1 MSNFLNICFRTILVL
16 IILFFITKMMGKKQI
31 SELNFFDYIV
41 GITIGSIAAD
51 ISLDIEKNMIAGIA
65 ALFIYGF
72 ISYIISFVS
81 IKSILARRFFIGVP
95 TVLVEKGK
103 IIESGLKKSKI
114 DVNDLLMVARENG
127 YFNLDEIDYAL
138 MEVNGNI
145 SFLPKEKEKPV
156 TKKDIKIKC
165 SNEGLTVNAIID
177 SKYMANNMK
186 AINKDKEWLDH
197 ELKVNGYDNY
207 DNILLATIDNNYK
220 VTIYEKNVKPDKNTV
235 LEQYFFYSDD
245 IMKSDMEVDN
255 MKFKKIII
263 ISIVIS
269 VILLICSLLLPNI
282 NIDKDTIGYN
292 GNDTYNIKSL

>member
-72 ISYIISFVS
+72 ISYIISFIS
-81 IKSILARRFFIGVP
+81 IKSIWARRFIIGVP

-156 TKKDIKIKC
+156 TKKDMKIKC

-235 LEQYFFYSDD
+235 LE
-245 IMKSDMEVDN
+245 
-255 MKFKKIII
+255 
-263 ISIVIS
+263 
-269 VILLICSLLLPNI
+269 
-282 NIDKDTIGYN
+282 
-292 GNDTYNIKSL
+292 

>member
-1 MSNFLNICFRTILVL
+1 MSDFLNICFRTILVL

-31 SELNFFDYIV
+31 SELNFFDYVV

-186 AINKDKEWLDH
+186 AINNDKEWLDH

-235 LEQYFFYSDD
+235 LE
-245 IMKSDMEVDN
+245 
-255 MKFKKIII
+255 
-263 ISIVIS
+263 
-269 VILLICSLLLPNI
+269 
-282 NIDKDTIGYN
+282 
-292 GNDTYNIKSL
+292 

>member
-1 MSNFLNICFRTILVL
+1 MSDFLNICFRTILVL

-31 SELNFFDYIV
+31 SELNFFDYVV

-114 DVNDLLMVARENG
+114 DVNDLLMEARENG

-156 TKKDIKIKC
+156 TKKDMKIKC

-177 SKYMANNMK
+177 SKYMVNNMK

-207 DNILLATIDNNYK
+207 DNILLAMINNNYK
-220 VTIYEKNVKPDKNTV
+220 VTIYEKNVKPNKNTV
-235 LEQYFFYSDD
+235 LE
-245 IMKSDMEVDN
+245 
-255 MKFKKIII
+255 
-263 ISIVIS
+263 
-269 VILLICSLLLPNI
+269 
-282 NIDKDTIGYN
+282 
-292 GNDTYNIKSL
+292 

>member
-1 MSNFLNICFRTILVL
+1 MRCFIMSDFLNICFRTILIL

-31 SELNFFDYIV
+31 SELNFFDYVV

-51 ISLDIEKNMIAGIA
+51 ISLDIEKDMLAGIA

-72 ISYIISFVS
+72 ISYIISFIS
-81 IKSILARRFFIGVP
+81 IKSIWARRFIIGVP

-156 TKKDIKIKC
+156 TKKDMKIKC

-220 VTIYEKNVKPDKNTV
+220 VTIYVKNVKPDKNTV
-235 LEQYFFYSDD
+235 LE
-245 IMKSDMEVDN
+245 
-255 MKFKKIII
+255 
-263 ISIVIS
+263 
-269 VILLICSLLLPNI
+269 
-282 NIDKDTIGYN
+282 
-292 GNDTYNIKSL
+292 

>member
-1 MSNFLNICFRTILVL
+1 MSDFLNICFRTILVL

-31 SELNFFDYIV
+31 SELNFFDYVV

-81 IKSILARRFFIGVP
+81 MKSILARRFFIGVP

-103 IIESGLKKSKI
+103 IIESGLRKAKI
-114 DVNDLLMVARENG
+114 DVNDLLMEARENG

-156 TKKDIKIKC
+156 TKKDMKIKC
-165 SNEGLTVNAIID
+165 SNEGLTVNGIID
-177 SKYMANNMK
+177 GMYMVNNMK

-235 LEQYFFYSDD
+235 LE
-245 IMKSDMEVDN
+245 
-255 MKFKKIII
+255 
-263 ISIVIS
+263 
-269 VILLICSLLLPNI
+269 
-282 NIDKDTIGYN
+282 
-292 GNDTYNIKSL
+292 

>member
-1 MSNFLNICFRTILVL
+1 MSDFLNICFRTILVL
-16 IILFFITKMMGKKQI
+16 VILFFITKMMGKKQI
-31 SELNFFDYIV
+31 SELNFFDYVV

-51 ISLDIEKNMIAGIA
+51 ISLDIEKDMIAGIA

-114 DVNDLLMVARENG
+114 DVNDLLMEARENG

-156 TKKDIKIKC
+156 TKKDMKIKC
-165 SNEGLTVNAIID
+165 SNEGLTVNGIID
-177 SKYMANNMK
+177 GKYMVNNMT

-235 LEQYFFYSDD
+235 LE
-245 IMKSDMEVDN
+245 
-255 MKFKKIII
+255 
-263 ISIVIS
+263 
-269 VILLICSLLLPNI
+269 
-282 NIDKDTIGYN
+282 
-292 GNDTYNIKSL
+292 

>member
-1 MSNFLNICFRTILVL
+1 MRCFIMSDFLNICFRTILVL

-31 SELNFFDYIV
+31 SELNFFDYVV

-114 DVNDLLMVARENG
+114 DVNDLLMEARENG

-156 TKKDIKIKC
+156 TKKDMKIKC

-177 SKYMANNMK
+177 SKYMVNNMK

-207 DNILLATIDNNYK
+207 DNILLAMINNNYK

-235 LEQYFFYSDD
+235 LE
-245 IMKSDMEVDN
+245 
-255 MKFKKIII
+255 
-263 ISIVIS
+263 
-269 VILLICSLLLPNI
+269 
-282 NIDKDTIGYN
+282 
-292 GNDTYNIKSL
+292 

>member
-1 MSNFLNICFRTILVL
+1 MSNFLNICIRTILVL

-31 SELNFFDYIV
+31 SELNFFDYVV

-51 ISLDIEKNMIAGIA
+51 ISLDIEKDMLAGIA

-72 ISYIISFVS
+72 ISYIISFIS

-114 DVNDLLMVARENG
+114 DVNDLLMEARENG
-127 YFNLDEIDYAL
+127 YFNLDEIGYAL

-156 TKKDIKIKC
+156 TKKDMKIKC

-177 SKYMANNMK
+177 SKYMVNNMK

-235 LEQYFFYSDD
+235 LE
-245 IMKSDMEVDN
+245 
-255 MKFKKIII
+255 
-263 ISIVIS
+263 
-269 VILLICSLLLPNI
+269 
-282 NIDKDTIGYN
+282 
-292 GNDTYNIKSL
+292 

>member
-1 MSNFLNICFRTILVL
+1 MSDFFNICFRTILVL

-31 SELNFFDYIV
+31 SELNFFDYVV

-65 ALFIYGF
+65 ALYIYGF

-95 TVLVEKGK
+95 TFLVEKGK

-156 TKKDIKIKC
+156 TKRDMKIKC

-235 LEQYFFYSDD
+235 LE
-245 IMKSDMEVDN
+245 
-255 MKFKKIII
+255 
-263 ISIVIS
+263 
-269 VILLICSLLLPNI
+269 
-282 NIDKDTIGYN
+282 
-292 GNDTYNIKSL
+292 

>member
-1 MSNFLNICFRTILVL
+1 MSNFFNICFRTILVL

-31 SELNFFDYIV
+31 SELNFFDYVV

-72 ISYIISFVS
+72 ISYLISFVS

-114 DVNDLLMVARENG
+114 DVNDLLMEARENG

-156 TKKDIKIKC
+156 TKKDMKIKC

-177 SKYMANNMK
+177 SKYMVNNMK

-235 LEQYFFYSDD
+235 LE
-245 IMKSDMEVDN
+245 
-255 MKFKKIII
+255 
-263 ISIVIS
+263 
-269 VILLICSLLLPNI
+269 
-282 NIDKDTIGYN
+282 
-292 GNDTYNIKSL
+292 

>member
-1 MSNFLNICFRTILVL
+1 MSDFFNICFRTILVL

-31 SELNFFDYIV
+31 SELNFFDYVV

-51 ISLDIEKNMIAGIA
+51 ISLDIEKDMLAGIA

-114 DVNDLLMVARENG
+114 DVNDLLMEARENG

-156 TKKDIKIKC
+156 TKKDMKIKC
-165 SNEGLTVNAIID
+165 NNEGLTVNAIID

-235 LEQYFFYSDD
+235 LE
-245 IMKSDMEVDN
+245 
-255 MKFKKIII
+255 
-263 ISIVIS
+263 
-269 VILLICSLLLPNI
+269 
-282 NIDKDTIGYN
+282 
-292 GNDTYNIKSL
+292 

>member
-1 MSNFLNICFRTILVL
+1 MSDFLNICFRTILIL

-31 SELNFFDYIV
+31 SELNFFDYVV

-156 TKKDIKIKC
+156 TKKDMKIKC
-165 SNEGLTVNAIID
+165 NNEGLTVNAIID

-220 VTIYEKNVKPDKNTV
+220 VTIYEKNVNPDKNTV
-235 LEQYFFYSDD
+235 LE
-245 IMKSDMEVDN
+245 
-255 MKFKKIII
+255 
-263 ISIVIS
+263 
-269 VILLICSLLLPNI
+269 
-282 NIDKDTIGYN
+282 
-292 GNDTYNIKSL
+292 

>member
-1 MSNFLNICFRTILVL
+1 MRCFIMSNFLNICFRTILVL

-31 SELNFFDYIV
+31 SELNFFDYVV

-114 DVNDLLMVARENG
+114 DVNDLLMEARENG

-145 SFLPKEKEKPV
+145 SFLPKEKEKPI
-156 TKKDIKIKC
+156 TKRDMKIKC

-177 SKYMANNMK
+177 SKYMVNNMK

-235 LEQYFFYSDD
+235 LE
-245 IMKSDMEVDN
+245 
-255 MKFKKIII
+255 
-263 ISIVIS
+263 
-269 VILLICSLLLPNI
+269 
-282 NIDKDTIGYN
+282 
-292 GNDTYNIKSL
+292 

>member
-1 MSNFLNICFRTILVL
+1 MRCFIMSDFLNICFRTILVL

-31 SELNFFDYIV
+31 SELNFFDYVV

-114 DVNDLLMVARENG
+114 DVNDLLMEARENG

-156 TKKDIKIKC
+156 TKKDMKIKC

-177 SKYMANNMK
+177 SKYMVNNMK

-235 LEQYFFYSDD
+235 LE
-245 IMKSDMEVDN
+245 
-255 MKFKKIII
+255 
-263 ISIVIS
+263 
-269 VILLICSLLLPNI
+269 
-282 NIDKDTIGYN
+282 
-292 GNDTYNIKSL
+292 

>member
-1 MSNFLNICFRTILVL
+1 MRCFIMSDFLNICFRTILVL

-31 SELNFFDYIV
+31 SELNFFDYVV

-114 DVNDLLMVARENG
+114 DVNDLLMEARENG
-127 YFNLDEIDYAL
+127 YFNLDKIDYAL

-156 TKKDIKIKC
+156 TKRDMKIKC

-177 SKYMANNMK
+177 SKYMVNNMK

-235 LEQYFFYSDD
+235 LE
-245 IMKSDMEVDN
+245 
-255 MKFKKIII
+255 
-263 ISIVIS
+263 
-269 VILLICSLLLPNI
+269 
-282 NIDKDTIGYN
+282 
-292 GNDTYNIKSL
+292 

>member
-31 SELNFFDYIV
+31 SELNFFDYVV

-81 IKSILARRFFIGVP
+81 LKSILARRFFIGVP

-156 TKKDIKIKC
+156 TKKDMKIKC

-235 LEQYFFYSDD
+235 LE
-245 IMKSDMEVDN
+245 
-255 MKFKKIII
+255 
-263 ISIVIS
+263 
-269 VILLICSLLLPNI
+269 
-282 NIDKDTIGYN
+282 
-292 GNDTYNIKSL
+292 

>member
-1 MSNFLNICFRTILVL
+1 MRCFIMSNFLNICFRTILVL

-31 SELNFFDYIV
+31 SELNFFDYVV

-72 ISYIISFVS
+72 ISYIISFIS

-114 DVNDLLMVARENG
+114 DVNDLLMEARENG

-156 TKKDIKIKC
+156 TKKDMKIKC

-177 SKYMANNMK
+177 SKYMVNNMK

-235 LEQYFFYSDD
+235 LE
-245 IMKSDMEVDN
+245 
-255 MKFKKIII
+255 
-263 ISIVIS
+263 
-269 VILLICSLLLPNI
+269 
-282 NIDKDTIGYN
+282 
-292 GNDTYNIKSL
+292 

>member
-81 IKSILARRFFIGVP
+81 IKSILARRFIIGVP

-114 DVNDLLMVARENG
+114 DVNDLLMEARENG

-156 TKKDIKIKC
+156 TKKDMKIKC
-165 SNEGLTVNAIID
+165 NNEGLTVNAIID

-235 LEQYFFYSDD
+235 LE
-245 IMKSDMEVDN
+245 
-255 MKFKKIII
+255 
-263 ISIVIS
+263 
-269 VILLICSLLLPNI
+269 
-282 NIDKDTIGYN
+282 
-292 GNDTYNIKSL
+292 

>member
-1 MSNFLNICFRTILVL
+1 MRCFIMSDFLNICFRTILIL

-31 SELNFFDYIV
+31 SELNFFDYVV

-156 TKKDIKIKC
+156 TKKDMKIKC

-235 LEQYFFYSDD
+235 LE
-245 IMKSDMEVDN
+245 
-255 MKFKKIII
+255 
-263 ISIVIS
+263 
-269 VILLICSLLLPNI
+269 
-282 NIDKDTIGYN
+282 
-292 GNDTYNIKSL
+292 

>member
-1 MSNFLNICFRTILVL
+1 MSDFLNICFRTILIL

-31 SELNFFDYIV
+31 SELNFFDYVV

-51 ISLDIEKNMIAGIA
+51 ISLDIEKDMIAGIA

-156 TKKDIKIKC
+156 TKRDMKIKC

-177 SKYMANNMK
+177 SKYMVNNMK

-235 LEQYFFYSDD
+235 LE
-245 IMKSDMEVDN
+245 
-255 MKFKKIII
+255 
-263 ISIVIS
+263 
-269 VILLICSLLLPNI
+269 
-282 NIDKDTIGYN
+282 
-292 GNDTYNIKSL
+292 

>member
-1 MSNFLNICFRTILVL
+1 MSDFLNICFRTILVL

-31 SELNFFDYIV
+31 SELNFFDYVV

-51 ISLDIEKNMIAGIA
+51 ISLDIEKNIIAGIA

-114 DVNDLLMVARENG
+114 DVNDLLMEARENS

-156 TKKDIKIKC
+156 TKRDMKIKC
-165 SNEGLTVNAIID
+165 SDEGLTVNGIID
-177 SKYMANNMK
+177 GMYMVNNMK

-235 LEQYFFYSDD
+235 LE
-245 IMKSDMEVDN
+245 
-255 MKFKKIII
+255 
-263 ISIVIS
+263 
-269 VILLICSLLLPNI
+269 
-282 NIDKDTIGYN
+282 
-292 GNDTYNIKSL
+292 

>member
-1 MSNFLNICFRTILVL
+1 MRCFIMSDFLNICFRTILIL

-31 SELNFFDYIV
+31 SELNFFDYVV

-51 ISLDIEKNMIAGIA
+51 ISLDIEKDMIAGIA

-114 DVNDLLMVARENG
+114 DVNDLLMEARENG

-156 TKKDIKIKC
+156 TKKDMKIKC

-235 LEQYFFYSDD
+235 LE
-245 IMKSDMEVDN
+245 
-255 MKFKKIII
+255 
-263 ISIVIS
+263 
-269 VILLICSLLLPNI
+269 
-282 NIDKDTIGYN
+282 
-292 GNDTYNIKSL
+292 

>member
-103 IIESGLKKSKI
+103 IIESGVKKSKI
-114 DVNDLLMVARENG
+114 DVNDLLMEARENG

-156 TKKDIKIKC
+156 TKKDMKIKC

-177 SKYMANNMK
+177 SKYMVNNMK

-235 LEQYFFYSDD
+235 LE
-245 IMKSDMEVDN
+245 
-255 MKFKKIII
+255 
-263 ISIVIS
+263 
-269 VILLICSLLLPNI
+269 
-282 NIDKDTIGYN
+282 
-292 GNDTYNIKSL
+292 

>member
-103 IIESGLKKSKI
+103 IIESGVKKSKI
-114 DVNDLLMVARENG
+114 GVNDLLMEARENG

-156 TKKDIKIKC
+156 TKKDMKIKC

-177 SKYMANNMK
+177 SKYMVNNMK

-235 LEQYFFYSDD
+235 LE
-245 IMKSDMEVDN
+245 
-255 MKFKKIII
+255 
-263 ISIVIS
+263 
-269 VILLICSLLLPNI
+269 
-282 NIDKDTIGYN
+282 
-292 GNDTYNIKSL
+292 

>member
-1 MSNFLNICFRTILVL
+1 MSDFLNICFRTILIL

-31 SELNFFDYIV
+31 SELNFFDYVV

-51 ISLDIEKNMIAGIA
+51 ISLDIEKDMLAGIA

-72 ISYIISFVS
+72 ISYIISFIS
-81 IKSILARRFFIGVP
+81 IKSIWARRFIIGVP

-156 TKKDIKIKC
+156 TKKDMKIKC

-235 LEQYFFYSDD
+235 LE
-245 IMKSDMEVDN
+245 
-255 MKFKKIII
+255 
-263 ISIVIS
+263 
-269 VILLICSLLLPNI
+269 
-282 NIDKDTIGYN
+282 
-292 GNDTYNIKSL
+292 

>member
-1 MSNFLNICFRTILVL
+1 MSDFLNICFRTILIL

-31 SELNFFDYIV
+31 SELNFFDYVV

-114 DVNDLLMVARENG
+114 DVNDLLMEARENG

-156 TKKDIKIKC
+156 TKKDMKIKC
-165 SNEGLTVNAIID
+165 NNEGLTVNAIID

-235 LEQYFFYSDD
+235 LE
-245 IMKSDMEVDN
+245 
-255 MKFKKIII
+255 
-263 ISIVIS
+263 
-269 VILLICSLLLPNI
+269 
-282 NIDKDTIGYN
+282 
-292 GNDTYNIKSL
+292 

>member
-1 MSNFLNICFRTILVL
+1 MNDFLNICFRTILVL
-16 IILFFITKMMGKKQI
+16 FILFFITKMMGKKQI
-31 SELNFFDYIV
+31 SELNFFDYVV

-81 IKSILARRFFIGVP
+81 IKSILVRRFFIGVP
-95 TVLVEKGK
+95 TVLVENGK

-114 DVNDLLMVARENG
+114 DVNDLLMEARENG

-145 SFLPKEKEKPV
+145 SFLPKEKEKPA
-156 TKKDIKIKC
+156 TKRDMKIKC

-177 SKYMANNMK
+177 GKYMVNNMT

-197 ELKVNGYDNY
+197 ELKVKGYNSY

-220 VTIYEKNVKPDKNTV
+220 VTIYEKNVKPNKNTV
-235 LEQYFFYSDD
+235 LE
-245 IMKSDMEVDN
+245 
-255 MKFKKIII
+255 
-263 ISIVIS
+263 
-269 VILLICSLLLPNI
+269 
-282 NIDKDTIGYN
+282 
-292 GNDTYNIKSL
+292 

>member
-1 MSNFLNICFRTILVL
+1 MRCFIMSDFLNICFRTILIL

-31 SELNFFDYIV
+31 SELNFFDYVV

-72 ISYIISFVS
+72 ISYIISFIS

-114 DVNDLLMVARENG
+114 DVNDLLMEARENG

-156 TKKDIKIKC
+156 TKRDMKIKC

-235 LEQYFFYSDD
+235 LE
-245 IMKSDMEVDN
+245 
-255 MKFKKIII
+255 
-263 ISIVIS
+263 
-269 VILLICSLLLPNI
+269 
-282 NIDKDTIGYN
+282 
-292 GNDTYNIKSL
+292 

>member
-1 MSNFLNICFRTILVL
+1 MSNFFNICFRTILVL

-31 SELNFFDYIV
+31 SELNFFDYVV

-114 DVNDLLMVARENG
+114 DVNDLLMEARENG

-156 TKKDIKIKC
+156 TKKDMKIKC

-177 SKYMANNMK
+177 SKFMVNNMK

-235 LEQYFFYSDD
+235 LE
-245 IMKSDMEVDN
+245 
-255 MKFKKIII
+255 
-263 ISIVIS
+263 
-269 VILLICSLLLPNI
+269 
-282 NIDKDTIGYN
+282 
-292 GNDTYNIKSL
+292 

>member
-1 MSNFLNICFRTILVL
+1 MRCFIMSDFFNICFRTILVL

-31 SELNFFDYIV
+31 SELNFFDYVV

-235 LEQYFFYSDD
+235 LE
-245 IMKSDMEVDN
+245 
-255 MKFKKIII
+255 
-263 ISIVIS
+263 
-269 VILLICSLLLPNI
+269 
-282 NIDKDTIGYN
+282 
-292 GNDTYNIKSL
+292 

>member
-1 MSNFLNICFRTILVL
+1 MRCFIMSNFLNICFRTILVL

-31 SELNFFDYIV
+31 SELNFFDYVV

-51 ISLDIEKNMIAGIA
+51 ISLDIEKNMNAGIA

-114 DVNDLLMVARENG
+114 DVNDLLMEARENG

-156 TKKDIKIKC
+156 TKRDMKIKC

-177 SKYMANNMK
+177 SKYMVNNMK

-235 LEQYFFYSDD
+235 LE
-245 IMKSDMEVDN
+245 
-255 MKFKKIII
+255 
-263 ISIVIS
+263 
-269 VILLICSLLLPNI
+269 
-282 NIDKDTIGYN
+282 
-292 GNDTYNIKSL
+292 

>member
-31 SELNFFDYIV
+31 SELNFFDYVV

-156 TKKDIKIKC
+156 TKRDMKIKC

-177 SKYMANNMK
+177 GKYMVNNMK

-220 VTIYEKNVKPDKNTV
+220 VTIYEKNVNPDKNTV
-235 LEQYFFYSDD
+235 LE
-245 IMKSDMEVDN
+245 
-255 MKFKKIII
+255 
-263 ISIVIS
+263 
-269 VILLICSLLLPNI
+269 
-282 NIDKDTIGYN
+282 
-292 GNDTYNIKSL
+292 

>member
-1 MSNFLNICFRTILVL
+1 MRCFIMSNFFNICFRTILVL

-114 DVNDLLMVARENG
+114 DVNDLLMEARENG

-156 TKKDIKIKC
+156 TKKDMKIKC

-177 SKYMANNMK
+177 SKYMVNNMK

-235 LEQYFFYSDD
+235 LE
-245 IMKSDMEVDN
+245 
-255 MKFKKIII
+255 
-263 ISIVIS
+263 
-269 VILLICSLLLPNI
+269 
-282 NIDKDTIGYN
+282 
-292 GNDTYNIKSL
+292 

>member
-1 MSNFLNICFRTILVL
+1 MRCFIMSDFLNICFRTILIL

-31 SELNFFDYIV
+31 SELNFFDYVV

-127 YFNLDEIDYAL
+127 YFNLDEIDYGL

-145 SFLPKEKEKPV
+145 SFLPKEKDKPV
-156 TKKDIKIKC
+156 TKRDMKIKC

-177 SKYMANNMK
+177 SKYMVNNMK

-235 LEQYFFYSDD
+235 LE
-245 IMKSDMEVDN
+245 
-255 MKFKKIII
+255 
-263 ISIVIS
+263 
-269 VILLICSLLLPNI
+269 
-282 NIDKDTIGYN
+282 
-292 GNDTYNIKSL
+292 

>member
-1 MSNFLNICFRTILVL
+1 MRCFIMSNFLNICFRTILVL

-103 IIESGLKKSKI
+103 IIESGVKKSKI
-114 DVNDLLMVARENG
+114 DVNDLLMEARENG

-156 TKKDIKIKC
+156 TKKDMKIKC

-177 SKYMANNMK
+177 SKYMVNNMK

-235 LEQYFFYSDD
+235 LE
-245 IMKSDMEVDN
+245 
-255 MKFKKIII
+255 
-263 ISIVIS
+263 
-269 VILLICSLLLPNI
+269 
-282 NIDKDTIGYN
+282 
-292 GNDTYNIKSL
+292 

>member
-1 MSNFLNICFRTILVL
+1 MSDFLNICFRTILIL

-31 SELNFFDYIV
+31 SELNFFDYVV

-51 ISLDIEKNMIAGIA
+51 ISLDIEKDMIAGIA

-127 YFNLDEIDYAL
+127 YFNLDEIDYGL

-145 SFLPKEKEKPV
+145 SFLPKEKDKPV
-156 TKKDIKIKC
+156 TKRDMKIKC

-177 SKYMANNMK
+177 SKYMVNNMK

-235 LEQYFFYSDD
+235 LE
-245 IMKSDMEVDN
+245 
-255 MKFKKIII
+255 
-263 ISIVIS
+263 
-269 VILLICSLLLPNI
+269 
-282 NIDKDTIGYN
+282 
-292 GNDTYNIKSL
+292 

>member
-1 MSNFLNICFRTILVL
+1 MSNFLNICIRTILVL

-31 SELNFFDYIV
+31 SELNFFDYVV

-51 ISLDIEKNMIAGIA
+51 ISLDIEKDMLAGIA

-72 ISYIISFVS
+72 ISYIISFIS

-114 DVNDLLMVARENG
+114 DVNDLLMEARENG

-156 TKKDIKIKC
+156 TKRDMKIKC

-235 LEQYFFYSDD
+235 LE
-245 IMKSDMEVDN
+245 
-255 MKFKKIII
+255 
-263 ISIVIS
+263 
-269 VILLICSLLLPNI
+269 
-282 NIDKDTIGYN
+282 
-292 GNDTYNIKSL
+292 